1 MDYIERIG
9 RVEELIELIANSLET
24 KLNYTHLSDSK
35 FPGISVKESDI
46 LYNDI
51 RFKVCE
57 YHGADVSSGNYIN
70 RITIEIPRNID
81 EDNRYVHVA
90 WQQGY
95 NRSSEVDNRRRAC
108 YEISRTFVKEVLPKV
123 DFKIKKEV
131 YNNEIDRILSV
142 LD

>member
-1 MDYIERIG
+1 MDYIERTG
-9 RVEELIELIANSLET
+9 RIEELVELIADSLET
-24 KLNYTHLSDSK
+24 KLNYAHLSDSK
-35 FPGISVKESDI
+35 FGIPVKESDI

-57 YHGADVSSGNYIN
+57 YQSDVKSKGIFIN
-70 RITIEIPRNID
+70 HIAIEIPRNID

-90 WQQGY
+90 WQEGY

-108 YEISRTFVKEVLPKV
+108 YEIARTFVKEVLPKV

-131 YNNEIDRILSV
+131 YNNEIDRMLSV